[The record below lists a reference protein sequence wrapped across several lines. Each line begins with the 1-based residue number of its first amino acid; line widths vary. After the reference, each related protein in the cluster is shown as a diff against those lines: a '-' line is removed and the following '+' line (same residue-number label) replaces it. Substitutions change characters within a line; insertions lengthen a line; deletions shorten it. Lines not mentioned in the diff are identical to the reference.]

1 MKNKIVI
8 ALTFSLFC
16 FTSAYAKNNNI
27 PDNTV
32 RYDTIAEQ
40 AYQKFKSEKPVMW
53 RIIFRLS
60 PNTAPIITPL

>member
-40 AYQKFKSEKPVMW
+40 AYQKFKS
-53 RIIFRLS
+53 
-60 PNTAPIITPL
+60 